1 MKAGS
6 GQRRAERRVSLNSP
20 PIHPPSMNIPY
31 SKITADGLRTI
42 LEANIWLTNSILK
55 AEQRD

>member
-1 MKAGS
+1 
-6 GQRRAERRVSLNSP
+6 
-20 PIHPPSMNIPY
+20 MNIPY